1 MELRQLIFE
10 CAKGS
15 ITAQRY
21 LFDGYAHR
29 YLLLCQRYLKHREE
43 AEEAMMNGFLQIY
56 QALPQFNFINDPST
70 IAWMKK
76 IMVNKCLEN
85 IRARHRLLVVLA
97 EDQAEEE
104 SVDESIYSSMEVKT
118 ILACLSKLPVG
129 YRTVFNLFVIEAY
142 SHEEIAEL
150 LRISIGTSKSQLN
163 KAKRHMQ
170 RLIVEQNNYGNH
182 AAQQS

>member
-1 MELRQLIFE
+1 
-10 CAKGS
+10 
-15 ITAQRY
+15 
-21 LFDGYAHR
+21 
-29 YLLLCQRYLKHREE
+29 
-43 AEEAMMNGFLQIY
+43 
-56 QALPQFNFINDPST
+56 
-70 IAWMKK
+70 MKK

-85 IRARHRLLVVLA
+85 IRGRHRILVVLA

-104 SVDESIYSSMEVKT
+104 SVDESVYASMEVKT

-170 RLIVEQNNYGNH
+170 RLIIEQNNYRHH
-182 AAQQS
+182 ATQ

>member
-76 IMVNKCLEN
+76 IMVNKCLETFGPVTGCWLFWRK
-85 IRARHRLLVVLA
+85 IR
-97 EDQAEEE
+97 QKKNQW
-104 SVDESIYSSMEVKT
+104 M
-118 ILACLSKLPVG
+118 
-129 YRTVFNLFVIEAY
+129 N
-142 SHEEIAEL
+142 
-150 LRISIGTSKSQLN
+150 
-163 KAKRHMQ
+163 
-170 RLIVEQNNYGNH
+170 
-182 AAQQS
+182 QSTPPWK